1 MCGTIT
7 DWMDL
12 AWLFVWVASLAF
24 GQDFFPSG
32 VQITSNFPPKPMFDV
47 TACTLRFLPDL
58 QLSGTRSSASENS
71 IISNI
76 MHETTVLRRNLR
88 TRPLRV
94 YDVVVE
100 TNAHVKTLIKA
111 TPRLLS
117 STYIDVKN
125 TSLITLS
132 RSGV

>member
-1 MCGTIT
+1 M
-7 DWMDL
+7 
-12 AWLFVWVASLAF
+12 S
-24 GQDFFPSG
+24 
-32 VQITSNFPPKPMFDV
+32 DV